1 MADRDPVWSL
11 GESQLLYSP
20 TTGIDAAWALGES
33 FVFDEYV
40 ASGGASAVPKIM
52 LLQDHF
58 SGGVH

>member
-1 MADRDPVWSL
+1 MADRDPKWSL

-20 TTGIDAAWALGES
+20 TTGLDATWSFGES
-33 FVFDEYV
+33 FVFDEYL
-40 ASGGASAVPKIM
+40 ASSGSSAVPKIM